1 MTAPARLIVLSLA
14 VSMAFASSALAVKK
28 PPAKATP
35 AKTDAAATD
44 TPAPAAPAAAAPA
57 PAAPVTS
64 SPPGEAP
71 TMGNGQKEKFDV
83 GELAPTFAL
92 RAVNNDVIGENLVS
106 VDRYFGSDAK
116 QPKKAVLISFFATW
130 CEPCKKEMPFLAAL
144 YETYKDKGVMILS
157 VSIDREAEQI
167 DVIKSLATNANAKYP
182 VLSDRFNIVAKRYM
196 VSKLPLVYV
205 MSPDGKVAFSRVGY
219 TEDTPKALHD
229 EIRRLIGETNA
240 PIPDTIARYIAG
252 GQTVADASK
261 SGQGGDAVATATVN
275 KTTTVSSSATTTDAG
290 TGDATETK
298 AQKAGGYDQAGKGGS
313 KIAQGAASGFRGRA
327 ATSAA
332 SRGSG
337 HLGSRGPR
345 AGRRR

>member
-1 MTAPARLIVLSLA
+1 MTALYRLLIVSVA
-14 VSMAFASSALAVKK
+14 VSMAYGSSALAVKK
-28 PPAKATP
+28 PPAKPAKP
-35 AKTDAAATD
+35 DAAKTDTATD
-44 TPAPAAPAAAAPA
+44 APAAPAAAAA
-57 PAAPVTS
+57 PATAPVTS

-92 RAVNNDVIGENLVS
+92 RAVNNDVIGENLVA
-106 VDRYFGSDAK
+106 VDRYFGTDAK
-116 QPKKAVLISFFATW
+116 QPKKAVLISFFATL

-144 YETYKDKGVMILS
+144 YDTYKDKGVMVLS
-157 VSIDREAEQI
+157 VSIDREPDQI
-167 DVIKSLATNANAKYP
+167 DVIKSLAAGANAKYP

-240 PIPDTIARYIAG
+240 PIPDTIARYITG

-290 TGDATETK
+290 TSDATETK
-298 AQKAGGYDQAGKGGS
+298 GKGKGKGAKAKGAKGKAKKGS
-313 KIAQGAASGFRGRA
+313 
-327 ATSAA
+327 
-332 SRGSG
+332 
-337 HLGSRGPR
+337 H
-345 AGRRR
+345 